1 MSETA
6 NLPRFRR
13 RSTGL
18 YVLTWLLLGSA
29 ATAYLGAVSLK
40 PDLVGGVIAGRRA
53 APEDNATA
61 RAATEPNP
69 AQAEVSRLRTALVQ
83 RDAEMKALQL
93 RVAGLQKDL
102 EAARSSGDEN
112 AATAATAKT
121 SPAAPVAAADS
132 GASAATAATAST
144 ETAAKPAG
152 KPLEV
157 QIVNATPVPLSV
169 QAAAPAAPA
178 PAEALVANV
187 PPPVRRPELRDTVGP
202 VSGAR
207 IETGSLSAP
216 ATAPAAKVPPASA
229 PVAFGPAVVTRNKA
243 GEPAVGVRLSSGP
256 SVDALRLS
264 WSLMSERY
272 GSELGSLEPR
282 YIAGG
287 NSAAPYALIAG
298 PVGDKTQ
305 AKALCQSLQQKG
317 IPCSVDDYKGNAL

>member
-13 RSTGL
+13 RFTGL
-18 YVLTWLLLGSA
+18 YVLTWLLLGGA

-40 PDLVGGVIAGRRA
+40 PDLVGGLVASRRA

-61 RAATEPNP
+61 RAPTEPNP
-69 AQAEVSRLRTALVQ
+69 AQVEVSRLRTALGQ
-83 RDAEMKALQL
+83 RDAEMKSLQL

-102 EAARSSGDEN
+102 EAARSTGDAN
-112 AATAATAKT
+112 AATAAATKA
-121 SPAAPVAAADS
+121 PAVAPVAAADS
-132 GASAATAATAST
+132 ATAATTGAG
-144 ETAAKPAG
+144 TAAKPAG

-157 QIVNATPVPLSV
+157 QIVNATPVPLSM

-187 PPPVRRPELRDTVGP
+187 PPPVRRPDLRDTVGP
-202 VSGAR
+202 SIGAR

-216 ATAPAAKVPPASA
+216 ATAAAAKVPAASA
-229 PVAFGPAVVTRNKA
+229 PIAFGPAVVTRNKA
-243 GEPAVGVRLSSGP
+243 AEPVVGVRLSSGP

-287 NSAAPYALIAG
+287 NTAAPYALIAG

>member
-18 YVLTWLLLGSA
+18 YVLTWLLLGGA

-40 PDLVGGVIAGRRA
+40 PDLVGGLIASRRA

-61 RAATEPNP
+61 RAAAEPNP
-69 AQAEVSRLRTALVQ
+69 AQAEVSRLRTALGQ

-102 EAARSSGDEN
+102 EATRSTGDAN
-112 AATAATAKT
+112 AATAVTTKT
-121 SPAAPVAAADS
+121 PSVAPVAAAES
-132 GASAATAATAST
+132 PTAAGPAAATSA

-157 QIVNATPVPLSV
+157 QIVNATPVPLSMQGV
-169 QAAAPAAPA
+169 ATGAAVPS
-178 PAEALVANV
+178 EALVANV

-216 ATAPAAKVPPASA
+216 ATAPAAKAPPVSA
-229 PVAFGPAVVTRNKA
+229 PVAFGPAVVTRKA
-243 GEPAVGVRLSSGP
+243 AEPAVGVRLSSGP

-272 GSELGSLEPR
+272 GSELGGLEPR